1 MVCAARVG
9 FKIASAR
16 GARAL
21 DRPGIPWS
29 NRYVAA
35 GTAILALL
43 VVAVTVAIVVRR
55 VKLPYTVALVAT
67 GVALGAVR
75 PLVPGL
81 DVLFGIRLGPE
92 LLFAV
97 LLPGLLYEAAFHIS
111 LSDLL
116 RKWRTIA
123 LLAVPGVL
131 LSSAITG
138 LGVWAGLGAVG
149 LSTPLLVTLL
159 FGALICATDP
169 ISVLA
174 MLKELGVSR
183 RLRIAMEGESLLND
197 GLAVVVFAAVAG
209 LLGLGHGGHE
219 QVDATWIAR
228 LLLWEVGCGIAV
240 GVGLGAVQSFVT
252 SRVDDHL
259 VEITMTTLVAFGSYL
274 VADHLHASGVLAVVA
289 AGLCSGNYG
298 GRFGMSPT
306 TRVAV
311 VSLWEFVTF
320 VANSMV
326 FLLIGLEVDL
336 VRLAGRAHLV
346 LGAWVVVL
354 AARAVAIWGLAPLLS
369 RSREKL
375 PPAWKPVLWWGGL
388 HGALSMVLALSL
400 PTGYV
405 HRELLIDLTF
415 GTVLLCILV
424 QGLTLKPLLKR
435 LGIGGM
441 DPDRMAGELLRGR
454 LLAGRAALAELE
466 RQHEEG
472 RLDGQ
477 LNRSLRDELDQR
489 IEATEQGIA
498 ELTSHRAD
506 QLRDEFVHTRR
517 TLLMTERDALLH
529 SNISGVICDDALNR
543 LLAEVDERLDSLE
556 EHGE

>member
-1 MVCAARVG
+1 M
-9 FKIASAR
+9 
-16 GARAL
+16 
-21 DRPGIPWS
+21 
-29 NRYVAA
+29 AA

-81 DVLFGIRLGPE
+81 DVLFGIHLGPD

-116 RKWRTIA
+116 RNWRTIA

-131 LSSAITG
+131 LSTAVTG

-149 LSTPLLVTLL
+149 MATPFLVALL
-159 FGALICATDP
+159 FGALISATDP

-197 GLAVVVFAAVAG
+197 GLAVVVFAAILG
-209 LLGLGHGGHE
+209 LIGLGHGGHE
-219 QVDATWIAR
+219 DVDAAWVAR
-228 LLLWEVGCGIAV
+228 LLLWEVGVGIAV
-240 GVGLGAVQSFVT
+240 GVGLGAIQSFVT

-259 VEITMTTLVAFGSYL
+259 VEITMTVLVAFGSYL
-274 VADHLHASGVLAVVA
+274 AADHLHASGVLAVVA

-298 GRFGMSPT
+298 GRHGMSPT

-311 VSLWEFVTF
+311 ISLWEFVTF

-336 VRLAGRAHLV
+336 VRLASRAHLV
-346 LGAWVVVL
+346 LGAWIVVL

-369 RSREKL
+369 HTREKL
-375 PPAWKPVLWWGGL
+375 PTAWRPVLWWGGL
-388 HGALSMVLALSL
+388 HGALSMVLAISL
-400 PTGYV
+400 PPDYV
-405 HRELLIDLTF
+405 HRELIIDLTF

-424 QGLTLKPLLKR
+424 QGLTIKPLLRR
-435 LGIGGM
+435 LGIGGA
-441 DPDRMAGELLRGR
+441 DPVRVEGELLRGR
-454 LLAGRAALAELE
+454 LLAGRAALVELE

-472 RLDGQ
+472 RLDAQ
-477 LNRSLRDELDQR
+477 LTESLRDELNQG
-489 IEATEQGIA
+489 IEEAEQGIEA
-498 ELTSHRAD
+498 LASHHAD
-506 QLRDEFVHTRR
+506 QLQQEFLHARR
-517 TLLMTERDALLH
+517 NLLMTERDALLH
-529 SNISGVICDDALNR
+529 ANLSGVISDDALDR
-543 LLAEVDERLDSLE
+543 LLREVDERLDALE
-556 EHGE
+556 EHQE